1 MQINNWYEDR
11 KLIVKEKETYKN
23 IITDLKR
30 DLVQLETSIYWAKR
44 QQEVH
49 YQVYNEIKDEKVQN
63 EELLYDLMIFPVPFL
78 SHMEVN
84 HLGVSKELKD
94 AEVAENINAYF
105 RKLNEVKIALD
116 EHNHDIKNEIV
127 NFFSINGVF
136 DLENTFSQK
145 GVYDSDSKN
154 QILNHDKLI
163 TLKDDPYFQGFLV
176 NFRMWTENLISDG
189 EELIKLNEQL
199 VLFLESKE

>member
-1 MQINNWYEDR
+1 
-11 KLIVKEKETYKN
+11 
-23 IITDLKR
+23 
-30 DLVQLETSIYWAKR
+30 
-44 QQEVH
+44 
-49 YQVYNEIKDEKVQN
+49 
-63 EELLYDLMIFPVPFL
+63 VPFL

-189 EELIKLNEQL
+189 EELIN
-199 VLFLESKE
+199 VNNV